1 MAQVWGSQ
9 RGFRWKNN
17 TVTQLYTQGHQGH
30 SKEETVPKKVKVE
43 QRVQESLQESCQN
56 QEEEQKGGKA
66 KGNWCLKTGNVVTN
80 GLSQGVKEEEG

>member
-30 SKEETVPKKVKVE
+30 SKEETVPKTVKVE
-43 QRVQESLQESCQN
+43 EQRVWESLQESCQH
-56 QEEEQKGGKA
+56 QEEVIKGGKA
-66 KGNWCLKTGNVVTN
+66 KGSWCLKTGN
-80 GLSQGVKEEEG
+80 GHQWLKS